1 MYACIHEIDGGFFE
15 GVCTPSNVTANSY
28 DPPHHATHENRSPG
42 NGTPAR
48 RG

>member
-1 MYACIHEIDGGFFE
+1 MYAYIFEAGRGFFDR
-15 GVCTPSNVTANSY
+15 VCTPSNVTANSY